1 MSGEEKAASMAGN
14 MSDKAAMLDAMT
26 AGELAGLLSLTSPE
40 LRATLLQAL
49 TAALSDG
56 ERAQLMS
63 STATADE
70 RADREAAEAAAAA
83 AQATTD
89 AEDGAAD
96 TQAAAEQLDLEVA
109 TRDDTIKHSAAQ
121 LATSQQDVARLEAT
135 CSDQQNT
142 ITAQDSTLTELSTQL
157 IAYSKDVEAL
167 QKQVGY
173 LQGQRDTLLTQIKE
187 KDELQRA
194 TQQKL
199 QEEQAINR
207 DLFNEHQ
214 RTLTQM
220 KLLEQSHAEVL
231 KQLKEVTAMYD
242 KERRLSETSRKV
254 KHALY
259 GVYSPPN
266 QPSIEKV

>member
-1 MSGEEKAASMAGN
+1 M
-14 MSDKAAMLDAMT
+14 
-26 AGELAGLLSLTSPE
+26 
-40 LRATLLQAL
+40 
-49 TAALSDG
+49 
-56 ERAQLMS
+56 
-63 STATADE
+63 
-70 RADREAAEAAAAA
+70 
-83 AQATTD
+83 
-89 AEDGAAD
+89 
-96 TQAAAEQLDLEVA
+96 
-109 TRDDTIKHSAAQ
+109 
-121 LATSQQDVARLEAT
+121 ARLEAT

-207 DLFNEHQ
+207 DLFYEHQ

-231 KQLKEVTAMYD
+231 KQLKEVTAMYE
-242 KERRLSETSRKV
+242 KERRQSETSRKV

-259 GVYSPPN
+259 NVYSPPN
-266 QPSIEKV
+266 QLSIKKV